1 MSARARGVRRAFALV
16 VAGCIAVSSAARA
29 APEAPV
35 ADAPPGP
42 EAVTHT
48 APAAPLI
55 PYPSRLSLSQGD
67 AVAASG
73 EDPSRTTLA
82 PAPSDTSG
90 IDEVEIAPRKT
101 VVLSS
106 QGVWEKGFDT
116 LAATFRVLDEIV
128 MAAGFDVKGRPF
140 AVFTQTDDA
149 GFRFDAMLPI
159 ATDGDE
165 SAAAEALREAVAEH
179 VAAQTEKAGAPAPAP
194 ELRIGTSPAGK
205 AFRFLHASTY
215 DDIETAY
222 EAITAYLD
230 NRGIEVEDAF
240 IEEYV
245 TDLTLPTDEALEV
258 YIYVQPKVKPVQP
271 QATQPQETTQP
282 QGAEETAGGEER
294 PAADA
299 VDGGAEAGQA
309 EPPPP

>member
-1 MSARARGVRRAFALV
+1 MSARTRSASGLRAVAPSRQALALV
-16 VAGCIAVSSAARA
+16 AAGLLAICSPARA
-29 APEAPV
+29 TQEMPAG
-35 ADAPPGP
+35 DAPAGP

-55 PYPSRLSLSQGD
+55 PYPSRLSPSQGD
-67 AVAASG
+67 AAAAV
-73 EDPSRTTLA
+73 EDPSRATLA

-101 VVLSS
+101 VVMSS
-106 QGVWEKGFDT
+106 QSKWEKGFDT
-116 LAATFRVLDEIV
+116 LAATFRALDEIV

-159 ATDGDE
+159 ATEGDE
-165 SAAAEALREAVAEH
+165 NAAREALREAVAEH
-179 VAAQTEKAGAPAPAP
+179 VAAKAGEPATAP
-194 ELRIGTSPAGK
+194 EVRIGTSPSGK

-230 NRGIEVEDAF
+230 NKGIVVEDAF

-258 YIYVQPKVKPVQP
+258 YIYVQPKAKSG
-271 QATQPQETTQP
+271 QP
-282 QGAEETAGGEER
+282 QGADEKAAGEEAR
-294 PAADA
+294 TAAEAAD
-299 VDGGAEAGQA
+299 GEAQEGQA
-309 EPPPP
+309 ERPPP